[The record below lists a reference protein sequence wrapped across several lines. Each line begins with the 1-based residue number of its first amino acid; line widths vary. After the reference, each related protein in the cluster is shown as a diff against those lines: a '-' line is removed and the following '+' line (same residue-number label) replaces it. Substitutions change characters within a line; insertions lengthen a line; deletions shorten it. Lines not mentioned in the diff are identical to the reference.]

1 MTDRLAESDDQSQS
15 RIDLLFD
22 ILWLAPVFIFVWMI
36 MFIWQPVKTL
46 KTTWQLI
53 RGEYHSEST
62 YSDDLDFVDRMWI
75 EDRRED

>member
-1 MTDRLAESDDQSQS
+1 MSDQSQS
-15 RIDLLFD
+15 RIDLLFNL
-22 ILWLAPVFIFVWMI
+22 LWLAPVFITVWI
-36 MFIWQPVKTL
+36 AHFIFYPAETL

-75 EDRRED
+75 EDRREE